1 MFYSAEFFAADLPP
15 GHPRTTPDDCCSEL
29 AHNFSNSGRNL
40 IGGDD
45 VMKFET
51 KGGVTLELRNACE
64 EVIEKLNVETTPIRI
79 GDIPDD
85 QT

>member
-1 MFYSAEFFAADLPP
+1 
-15 GHPRTTPDDCCSEL
+15 
-29 AHNFSNSGRNL
+29 
-40 IGGDD
+40 
-45 VMKFET
+45 MKFDT
-51 KGGVTLELRNACE
+51 KGEATLELRNSSV